1 MRLSN
6 NLLYQTSVNKILE
19 NQQSVANAQ
28 ERVNTRQKYLT
39 TSENAAAYSQAAL
52 YSDKIQINEQHTK
65 NINQLNGRLETQ
77 ESILQ
82 SINTT
87 IQAAQEKTIQ
97 AGNGAYSKDDLAS
110 IAGELKE
117 LQKSLVSLM
126 NSQSEDGK
134 YIFSGYQDSSQT
146 YTFNN
151 GKYEYQGDQGQHSVT
166 IAKGVD
172 VKSSDNGFSTFEKVD
187 ARLNV
192 VSNTGSAT
200 GSITAD
206 SRVYVEHQGEFD
218 KFHKENYNAA
228 PGASATANTYTV
240 DVTPA
245 SVTGEPDEYTI
256 LRDGAALT
264 PPVAGKVTDGEA
276 IEFAGMEIKL
286 EGAAPGAFEFE
297 LEAPQKENVLN
308 TLQNL
313 ITGLN
318 DGSLEGDDFQEV
330 LSDGLVQLKNASEQ
344 VVFTQSSLG
353 ARMQVVERITDS
365 NSALDINNKAN
376 KASLVE
382 IDPAAAISDL
392 TKYEAG
398 LQASQATFGRL
409 ANLSLF
415 DYL

>member
-6 NLLYQTSVNKILE
+6 NLMYQTSINKILE
-19 NQQSVANAQ
+19 NQQGVANAQ
-28 ERVNTRQKYLT
+28 ERVTTGQKYLT

-65 NINQLNGRLETQ
+65 NINQLNGRLETE

-87 IQAAQEKTIQ
+87 IQAAQELTIQ
-97 AGNGAYSKDDLAS
+97 AGNGVYSKDDLAS

-117 LQKSLVSLM
+117 LQKSLAHLM

-146 YTFNN
+146 YTFNSGEN
-151 GKYEYQGDQGQHSVT
+151 KYEYQGDQGQHTVT

-218 KFHKENYNAA
+218 KFHKEYYNAA
-228 PGASATANTYTV
+228 SANTYTV

-245 SVTGEPDEYTI
+245 NVAGEPDEYRI
-256 LRDGAALT
+256 LRNGAAQT
-264 PPVAGKVTDGEA
+264 PPVTGTLIDGEA

-286 EGAAPGAFEFE
+286 EGTAPGTFNFE

-318 DGSLEGDDFQEV
+318 NGALEGDDLQEV